1 MVSIV
6 LPVALSRAVSG
17 PTAHA
22 AGEAEKGR
30 TAHYDEL
37 DARHLK
43 LQAKQFARAERSVAL
58 FPANA
63 KGEGESC
70 ALHPISPK
78 ENKQLHTT
86 IHGYCY

>member
-1 MVSIV
+1 MMVSIV

-22 AGEAEKGR
+22 AGEADKGR

-58 FPANA
+58 FPATSHNNSRLLLLIYNI
-63 KGEGESC
+63 K
-70 ALHPISPK
+70 
-78 ENKQLHTT
+78 
-86 IHGYCY
+86 Y